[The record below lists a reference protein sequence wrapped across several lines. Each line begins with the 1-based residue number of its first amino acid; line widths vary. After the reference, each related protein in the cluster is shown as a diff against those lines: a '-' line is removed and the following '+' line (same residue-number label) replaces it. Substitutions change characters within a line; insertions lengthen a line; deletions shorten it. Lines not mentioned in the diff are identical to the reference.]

1 MLKLARP
8 RLRSYAALL
17 AACVLFHGP
26 CGAATGVTAA
36 IASATV
42 LASPLSASVR
52 LFVRTAPA
60 HLCTAVCLAAPAG
73 TSTAVAGAIPVNL
86 DQDGIAQFTMFGDTT
101 SNYVVR
107 LNDSAYGA
115 WPDRI
120 GTPIVLEPTL
130 SREGRLSIVVGRAPS
145 RVFAGAFQVVI
156 NYN

>member
-1 MLKLARP
+1 MLNLARP
-8 RLRSYAALL
+8 RLRLRAVLL
-17 AACVLFHGP
+17 AACALFNGP
-26 CGAATGVTAA
+26 SGAASHDATGV
-36 IASATV
+36 ASATV

-52 LFVRTAPA
+52 LFVRSAPG
-60 HLCTAVCLAAPAG
+60 HLCTARCPAAP
-73 TSTAVAGAIPVNL
+73 VFGAPLVYL
-86 DQDGIAQFTMFGDTT
+86 DQDGIAQFSMFGDTT

-107 LNDSAYGA
+107 LNDPAYGA

-145 RVFAGAFQVVI
+145 SVFAGAFQVVI